1 MTMPPAAFKAA
12 LATLGRSPGSFA
24 KAFGIDIRNVQ
35 RWAAGEREIPE
46 YMRRFLAVMLT
57 HPKLLTLMEAQAD
70 PFDDRYTE
78 SGGTQASGP
87 PQNAPHSAAQ
97 AGAGPAAARGA
108 GTHSSRV

>member
-1 MTMPPAAFKAA
+1 MQMTAPAFKAA

-70 PFDDRYTE
+70 PFDDRYAE
-78 SGGTQASGP
+78 PGSPGASVPPQKAASG
-87 PQNAPHSAAQ
+87 
-97 AGAGPAAARGA
+97 R
-108 GTHSSRV
+108 